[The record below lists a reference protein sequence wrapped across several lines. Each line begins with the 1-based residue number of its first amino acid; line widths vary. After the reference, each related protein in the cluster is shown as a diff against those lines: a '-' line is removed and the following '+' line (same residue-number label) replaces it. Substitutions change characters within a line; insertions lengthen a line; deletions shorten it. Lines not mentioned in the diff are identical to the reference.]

1 MSDKARKMVAPV
13 VISVLIMLYYVF
25 VVRLLFLLAL
35 PGFVRV
41 LIVVIPMGVALGMGI
56 VLKERINEIRSGEE
70 DDLSK
75 Y

>member
-13 VISVLIMLYYVF
+13 VVTVVILLYYVF

-41 LIVVIPMGVALGMGI
+41 LIVVIPMGVAVGMGI